1 VISFIIRL
9 SIEGGIME
17 LLIIRHGESEAD
29 LLKVLEGRADFSLT
43 QRGHLQAYG
52 LGLWLKEHA
61 DFNVILSSS
70 LKRAKETTAYIS
82 KAFKMKANYLD
93 QLMEWDNG
101 LLAGLS
107 IEEANRRFPLKD
119 GMRKPYDTSADTESL
134 IAFRARAEHFVSKLL
149 DDYPEDAKICIV
161 SHGGMIT
168 MILRSL
174 LKLPM
179 DTKIGFGFSDTSIC
193 HVKISQ
199 GACQLLYVNRQ
210 EHLLDLSY
218 KMVIE
223 QRPQDE
229 KRMVY
234 DPQNKTFRPS
244 PRLSLF
250 YVRDVRCHYGWLHG
264 FSHPP
269 SHHLD
274 VILVGEEEHALGAL
288 VDIKIIGVFIRRDQD
303 HKLLA
308 VKKSSQVKTLKDLN
322 EDQKEKLYK
331 LYPVLEKGEGWFE
344 RDRALEVI
352 FQYINH

>member
-1 VISFIIRL
+1 MDLI
-9 SIEGGIME
+9 
-17 LLIIRHGESEAD
+17 IIRHGESEAD

-52 LGLWLKEHA
+52 LSLWLKENA
-61 DFNVILSSS
+61 DFNVILSSP
-70 LKRAKETTAYIS
+70 LKRAKETASYIS
-82 KAFKMKANYLD
+82 KAFKIKVNYLD

-119 GMRKPYDTSADTESL
+119 GIRKPHDTSANTESL

-168 MILRSL
+168 MLLRSL

-179 DTKIGFGFSDTSIC
+179 DTNIRFGFSDTSIC
-193 HVKISQ
+193 HIKINQS
-199 GACQLLYVNRQ
+199 ACQLLYVNKQ

-234 DPQNKTFRPS
+234 DCKTNTFNPS
-244 PRLSLF
+244 PHLSLF
-250 YVRDVRCHYGWLHG
+250 YVRDVKCHYGWLYG
-264 FSHPP
+264 FSQPP
-269 SHHLD
+269 DHHLD
-274 VILVGEEEHALGAL
+274 VILLGEDAYSLGCL
-288 VDIKIIGVFIRRDQD
+288 VDIKIIGVFIRNDQD
-303 HKLLA
+303 HKLVA
-308 VKKSSQVKTLKDLN
+308 VKKSSQVNALIDLS
-322 EDQKEKLYK
+322 EDERENLYK
-331 LYPVLEKGEGWFE
+331 LYPVLEKDEGWFE
-344 RDRALEVI
+344 KDRALEVI
-352 FQYINH
+352 FKYINH